1 MDVKVLLAEF
11 VWQDLLTRY
20 AHVVLNFIIYADAHL
35 KPCQTSIME
44 LFCR

>member
-1 MDVKVLLAEF
+1 MVVKVLLAEF

-20 AHVVLNFIIYADAHL
+20 VHLVLNFIIYADAHL

>member
-1 MDVKVLLAEF
+1 MVVKVLLAEF

-20 AHVVLNFIIYADAHL
+20 VHLIYADAHL